1 MCCDSWGFC
10 KELDTTIPANMC
22 LLILWLQLLSAV
34 IWESR
39 KIKSVTVL
47 IVSSSICH
55 ELMGPNTML
64 LVF

>member
-1 MCCDSWGFC
+1 MYCDSWGFC